1 MIARLAGSWIG
12 GGPIF
17 GPPAQPAT
25 SAAPRT
31 KGSRTPRRTD
41 ERNSLPGND
50 LLHSTNGIPAAFRPP
65 RPRSAN
71 ESFSKSSK

>member
-1 MIARLAGSWIG
+1 MIARLAGSWTG

-25 SAAPRT
+25 RK
-31 KGSRTPRRTD
+31 KGRMAPRRTD
-41 ERNSLPGND
+41 VRNSLPGND
-50 LLHSTNGIPAAFRPP
+50 LSHSTKEFPAAFRPR

-71 ESFSKSSK
+71 ESFSESSK